1 MAFEGWV
8 IKNGNAVLNNDL
20 LADKGYKS
28 NPDQQTDEDSYTDG
42 DGKLHRNILSH
53 LRSKIWLTTNELTV
67 AEKKHIQTIF
77 PSRRVV
83 TLRYWNDEREAYI
96 SGDFYIPDI
105 DWTIQ
110 KIDKKT
116 NARTYEP
123 ISLTLIEY

>member
-8 IKNGNAVLNNDL
+8 IKNDSTVLNNDL
-20 LADKGYKS
+20 LAEKGYKS

-53 LRSKIWLTTNELTV
+53 LRSKIWLSTNELSVSDKLHFQTV
-67 AEKKHIQTIF
+67 F
-77 PSRRVV
+77 PSRSVV
-83 TLRYWNDEREAYI
+83 TLTYWNDEREVYE

-110 KIDKKT
+110 KINKITKE
-116 NARTYEP
+116 RTYEP